1 LHCYSYVLAA
11 VIQNSPDG
19 DKCDDMSLTCN
30 CIYLSLQLQVCLQF
44 I

>member
-19 DKCDDMSLTCN
+19 DKCDDKYESNL
-30 CIYLSLQLQVCLQF
+30 
-44 I
+44 